1 MTRRTDWAEYAYPL
15 IPEGQGQE
23 YGGGDGGPAGDG
35 DRSYGGAGGYGGQPY
50 GTDDGLH
57 GADGFHGVGPDDGGP
72 DGGGST
78 GGDARWGDGLPGG
91 HGSPDAA
98 SRRGG
103 RGEGGPRG
111 GRGRRRRGGFGE
123 PSGDPQDGG
132 ASSSSRAEKGE
143 SPGDPAERARAICLR
158 LLTGT
163 PRTRKQLAD
172 ALRKREIPDEVADE
186 VLSRFEEVGLIN
198 DSAFADAWV
207 ESRHHGRGLA
217 RRALVQELRT
227 KGVESTL
234 IDEAVGQLD
243 SEQEEATA
251 RELVA
256 RKLRSTRGL
265 DRDKRLRRLAG
276 MLARKGYPQG
286 MALRVVRQALEEEGE
301 DTEGLGDEGF

>member
-1 MTRRTDWAEYAYPL
+1 MTRRTDWAEYVYPD
-15 IPEGQGQE
+15 PGVPREPDPGSADEGGFAGAGQGEDRQDGGSRAGAGAS
-23 YGGGDGGPAGDG
+23 GGGRPRG
-35 DRSYGGAGGYGGQPY
+35 DRA
-50 GTDDGLH
+50 
-57 GADGFHGVGPDDGGP
+57 
-72 DGGGST
+72 
-78 GGDARWGDGLPGG
+78 
-91 HGSPDAA
+91 
-98 SRRGG
+98 G
-103 RGEGGPRG
+103 RGETGARR
-111 GRGRRRRGGFGE
+111 GRGRRRGFAE
-123 PSGDPQDGG
+123 SSAQDGRT
-132 ASSSSRAEKGE
+132 SSLSRAEQEE

-172 ALRKREIPDEVADE
+172 ALRKREIPDDVAEE

-217 RRALVQELRT
+217 RRALAQELRT
-227 KGVESTL
+227 KGVDSTL
-234 IDEAVGQLD
+234 IEDAVAQLD
-243 SEQEEATA
+243 TEQEEATA

-276 MLARKGYPQG
+276 MLARKGYPEG

-301 DTEGLGDEGF
+301 DTEFLGGEGF